1 MVVRVDMRKA
11 FKIEVKVLCLPTNG
25 GMRSAGRE
33 DSRFLFRWPTSV
45 ISAPQPFVRLEPEVV
60 LSMLLGRSRCCDVI
74 SKLKRTLFV
83 DIAAAAFTW
92 IAGSEH
98 IS

>member
-1 MVVRVDMRKA
+1 MVVIVDMRKA

-45 ISAPQPFVRLEPEVV
+45 ISAPRLFMRLEPEVV
-60 LSMLLGRSRCCDVI
+60 WLLGRSRCCDLI

-92 IAGSEH
+92 FAGSEH

>member
-1 MVVRVDMRKA
+1 MVVIVEMRKA
-11 FKIEVKVLCLPTNG
+11 FKIEMKVLCLLNDG
-25 GMRSAGRE
+25 EMRSAGGE
-33 DSRFLFRWPTSV
+33 DFRSLFCRHTSL
-45 ISAPQPFVRLEPEVV
+45 ISKPRLFVRLEGEVV
-60 LSMLLGRSRCCDVI
+60 LSMLLGRSRCCDLI

-83 DIAAAAFTW
+83 DIAAPEFTW